1 MYMELL
7 DAFFFGPDGIK
18 FILIM
23 CDIDR
28 RLKVFDIIRGP
39 KESFLMW

>member
-1 MYMELL
+1 MYMEIL

-18 FILIM
+18 FVLIM

-28 RLKVFDIIRGP
+28 RLKVFDNIRGRE
-39 KESFLMW
+39 ESLLM